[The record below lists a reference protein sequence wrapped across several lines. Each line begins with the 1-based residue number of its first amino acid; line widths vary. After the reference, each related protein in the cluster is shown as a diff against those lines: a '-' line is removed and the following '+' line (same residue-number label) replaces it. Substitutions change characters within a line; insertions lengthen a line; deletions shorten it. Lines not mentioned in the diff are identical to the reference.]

1 MFICMVTPDP
11 VGETGGL
18 ELATKRIANF
28 LADGGHKVH
37 LVRASEDCPDDHWE
51 TKKGTITKL
60 EGWRPEITL
69 YDVTPYYSY
78 PETENAWH
86 EVYKGLE
93 RLSRENDYDVYH
105 AFNISRVG
113 FITGHMARRF
123 KKKFIASGRGSDIN
137 RKILSSQVF
146 PHIEWTLRN
155 ADRLTF
161 MSEDMLER
169 ADAIT
174 PCREKSTVIYNSVNP
189 DDFIRSETPPEVPG
203 LCKDAFVIGGAG
215 NLSEKKGQEVLTLA
229 FKELKKKRPEAQLL
243 WIGTW
248 NPNRKLRFREELVEM
263 VEAGDVIIT
272 GHVPH
277 EQMLDYLS
285 LLDVFVLASPDEG
298 CPNVLLEAS
307 LFEVPSVL
315 AVQSAMEVIEP
326 ESGHPLVCYDH
337 ERLSRCI
344 LDIEQAATLKKST
357 TTATE
362 RKRWDTLYHVVCQTQ
377 RT

>member
-28 LADGGHKVH
+28 LADGGHEIH
-37 LVRASEDCPDDHWE
+37 LVRASEDCPNDHWK
-51 TKKGTITKL
+51 TKTGTITKR
-60 EGWRPEITL
+60 GSWRPEITL

-78 PETENAWH
+78 EETENAWH

-93 RLSRENDYDVYH
+93 RLSRENDYDIYH
-105 AFNISRVG
+105 ALNISRVG
-113 FITGHMARRF
+113 FITGHMAKRF
-123 KKKFIASGRGSDIN
+123 KKTFIASGRGSDIN
-137 RKILSSQVF
+137 RKILSSDVF

-161 MSEDMLER
+161 MSNDMLER

-174 PCREKSTVIYNSVNP
+174 SCRDRSTVIYNSVNP
-189 DDFIRSETPPEVPG
+189 DDFVRSETPPEVPG
-203 LCKDAFVIGGAG
+203 LRKDAFVIGGAG

-248 NPNRKLRFREELVEM
+248 NPNRKLRFREELTEM
-263 VEAGDVIIT
+263 IEAGDVIIT

-285 LLDVFVLASPDEG
+285 LLDLFVLASPDEG
-298 CPNVLLEAS
+298 CPNVLLEAMAAGIPS
-307 LFEVPSVL
+307 ISAARQASETVSNTSAESYDADALLREMKRGPDTATSTVPSPQEECDQWTKVFDL
-315 AVQSAMEVIEP
+315 
-326 ESGHPLVCYDH
+326 
-337 ERLSRCI
+337 
-344 LDIEQAATLKKST
+344 
-357 TTATE
+357 
-362 RKRWDTLYHVVCQTQ
+362 
-377 RT
+377 